1 MIEQGESLVMPDAI
15 TNLKDG
21 TFYFNFNI
29 ELKERETIEGQLE
42 TIYKFNYIHIV
53 GYPSYTLCVKE
64 LIRAYISE
72 SEEFD
77 IINSYNKYNLGLSED
92 KSNLDKYVAYLQKVE
107 EIKDIVK
114 QVFNKQ

>member
-29 ELKERETIEGQLE
+29 TVVEREDMDGNKDNV
-42 TIYKFNYIHIV
+42 YKFNYIHIT
-53 GYPSYTLCVKE
+53 GNPSYALCVRSI
-64 LIRAYISE
+64 IRAFISE

-77 IINSYNKYNLGLSED
+77 IINSYNRYSLGLTQD
-92 KSNLDKYVAYLQKVE
+92 KENLDKYIEYLHKVE
-107 EIKDIVK
+107 DIKEVVK
-114 QVFNKQ
+114 QAFNN